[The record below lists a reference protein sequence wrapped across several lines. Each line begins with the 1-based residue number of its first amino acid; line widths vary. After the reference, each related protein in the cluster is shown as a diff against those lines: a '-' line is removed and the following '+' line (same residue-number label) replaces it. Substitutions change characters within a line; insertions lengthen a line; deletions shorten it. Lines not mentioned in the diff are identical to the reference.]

1 MKEQCICPT
10 PLQALLI
17 ARSAEP
23 ALLEAA
29 IAGAFGR
36 SLADGTL
43 VLDSVVYSLAE
54 LQAKCDFI
62 IYCRRCDTQAF
73 FRQAAE
79 LRRRVE
85 SVGLCR
91 RFRGGS
97 SVRFNRL
104 EVPEMRVDE
113 TGIFI
118 RGSAEID
125 LCESAFSGCDRPEGC
140 SPAIDLVR
148 LKNEIEEEMIGC
160 SFRPVRIEI
169 VPDSE
174 IVFQGVC
181 GCGPRVEAAFTLPR

>member
-1 MKEQCICPT
+1 MKEQCICHT

-29 IAGAFGR
+29 IAGTFGR

-43 VLDSVVYSLAE
+43 VLDSVVYSLAD
-54 LQAKCDFI
+54 LRAKCGFI
-62 IYCRRCDTQAF
+62 IYCRRCDTLAF
-73 FRQAAE
+73 FRKASE
-79 LRRRVE
+79 LRKRVE

-91 RFRGGS
+91 KFRGGS

-104 EVPEMRVDE
+104 EVPEMRIDE

-118 RGSAEID
+118 RGTAEID

-140 SPAIDLVR
+140 SRSVDLVL
-148 LKNEIEEEMIGC
+148 LKKEIEEEMIGS
-160 SFRPVRIEI
+160 SFRPVQIEI
-169 VPDSE
+169 IPDSE
-174 IVFQGVC
+174 IVFRGIA
-181 GCGPRVEAAFTLPR
+181 GCGPKVEVALALPR